1 MIPQESL
8 ANPDEGDDEWLPDHL
23 KVGAKAV
30 SHSGSPTAG
39 H

>member
-23 KVGAKAV
+23 KVGGKAAAAP
-30 SHSGSPTAG
+30 GAQPAG